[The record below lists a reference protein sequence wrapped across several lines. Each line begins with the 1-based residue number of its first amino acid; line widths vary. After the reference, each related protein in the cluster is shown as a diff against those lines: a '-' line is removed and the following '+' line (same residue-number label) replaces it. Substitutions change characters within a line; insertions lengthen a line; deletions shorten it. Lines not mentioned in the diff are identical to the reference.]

1 MGKAKNRH
9 SGEGNPDPERQTE
22 RVFSHLWVNLELCVC
37 FIWSTHRGQGISK
50 SLLWVFKE
58 GEMECGGIEH

>member
-22 RVFSHLWVNLELCVC
+22 RVFSHLWVLD
-37 FIWSTHRGQGISK
+37 FIYRYNHASVDDIIVKVKLSRVTKKTNGRDKAGA
-50 SLLWVFKE
+50 
-58 GEMECGGIEH
+58 